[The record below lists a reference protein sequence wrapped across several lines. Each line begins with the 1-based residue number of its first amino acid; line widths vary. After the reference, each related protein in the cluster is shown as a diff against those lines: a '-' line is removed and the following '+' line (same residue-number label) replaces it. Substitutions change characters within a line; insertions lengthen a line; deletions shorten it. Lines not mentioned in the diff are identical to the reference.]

1 MLNHSDALEALSAG
15 AIMQYLKDKE
25 TTRGELRDYAEKLA
39 TYYPNGSLKI
49 EINFSRERVA
59 KLNITEYDVD

>member
-1 MLNHSDALEALSAG
+1 MFHHSDALNALSAG
-15 AIMQYLKDKE
+15 AVLQYIQDRE
-25 TTRGELRDYAEKLA
+25 TLRRELRDNAQKLA
-39 TYYPNGSLKI
+39 AFYNGSLKI